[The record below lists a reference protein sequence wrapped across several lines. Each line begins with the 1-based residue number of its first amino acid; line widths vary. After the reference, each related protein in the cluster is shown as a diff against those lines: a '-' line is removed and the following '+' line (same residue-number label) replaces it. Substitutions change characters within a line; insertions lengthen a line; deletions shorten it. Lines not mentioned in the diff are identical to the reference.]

1 MQGSDRAKPLL
12 DGEECEGPHHDAIF
26 PMMDGQNAVSEE
38 HVREALEGVI
48 DPELGLDFVTLGLI
62 YGIAIR
68 GGDVEVVFS
77 LTAPGCPIG
86 PQVAMQD
93 DRVVGALDG
102 VRSVTPRL
110 VFQPPWSR
118 ERLSEDARFALGL

>member
-1 MQGSDRAKPLL
+1 
-12 DGEECEGPHHDAIF
+12 
-26 PMMDGQNAVSEE
+26 MMDGQNAVSEE

-86 PQVAMQD
+86 PQVAMQMIEL
-93 DRVVGALDG
+93 VGALDG